1 MKYFSLT
8 LFAVFSLSA
17 FSQSILLKGGMV
29 HSGTGAE
36 ATLQDILISGNE
48 IARIGKNL
56 TINGKTQVIELNGLP
71 SLVSTYQGYLG
82 VHQQLEPRIVLRSQ
96 AIVCTTGL

>member
-8 LFAVFSLSA
+8 LFAVLSLSA

-48 IARIGKNL
+48 IAKIGKNL
-56 TINGKTQVIELNGLP
+56 N
-71 SLVSTYQGYLG
+71 
-82 VHQQLEPRIVLRSQ
+82 H
-96 AIVCTTGL
+96 